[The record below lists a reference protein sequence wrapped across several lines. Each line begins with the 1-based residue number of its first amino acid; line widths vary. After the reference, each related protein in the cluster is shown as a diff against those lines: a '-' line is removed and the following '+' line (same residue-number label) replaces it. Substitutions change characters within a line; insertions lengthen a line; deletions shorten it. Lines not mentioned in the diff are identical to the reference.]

1 MSTRGNPLGRSQ
13 AQVGRYEIVRELG
26 HGGMAT
32 VYLARQVD
40 LDRMVALKELRPQG
54 TWDPSFARRFLR
66 EARLA
71 GSFSHPNIVTVHDYF
86 ERDHV
91 PYIAMEYLA
100 GGSLRPY
107 VGRLT
112 LPQVGGVLDGVLAG
126 LSQAEKREIVHRDI
140 KPENILITDDGG
152 VKIADFGIAK
162 AKRVVETG
170 SVLTVDGTTLGTPNY
185 IAPEQA
191 MAQRLGPWT
200 DLYSVGVM
208 AFELL
213 VGRTPFGDTQ
223 EPMGIVLRQ
232 INEPLPRISN
242 VVPGI
247 HESISDW
254 VGWLA
259 AKAPG
264 ERPQSAKQAWDALDQ
279 ILLAVQGPLWRR
291 SASLV
296 APGRLS
302 EAIPAPVPGPPAVWS
317 GPPISP
323 DAEVAATM
331 PRRTRRREPSVA
343 AEVPATLPQ
352 RTRRRGPYRVSP
364 LVKAVIVGAA
374 LITAG
379 ALALNAGRGAQLP
392 SMADQSGTGVTQET
406 PTRPAP
412 AAQPSG
418 NQASG
423 SALVDEAAAADQ
435 LATTYEQAAAQISQ
449 QSATGRLNSQDTAL
463 VSALQQTARAYDTA
477 ARAAA
482 ASDITGYRTA
492 IAAAEV
498 SKRKLSGLLN
508 GTPGDGTALSPSPP
522 ATAPMST
529 PTATPTPTSA
539 PKDTCA
545 GDSKSDDPSDDTCGE
560 A

>member
-1 MSTRGNPLGRSQ
+1 
-13 AQVGRYEIVRELG
+13 
-26 HGGMAT
+26 

-126 LSQAEKREIVHRDI
+126 LAQAEKREIVHRDI
-140 KPENILITDDGG
+140 KPENVLITDDGG

-162 AKRVVETG
+162 AKRVVETA

-191 MAQRLGPWT
+191 MAQTLGPWT

-213 VGRTPFGDTQ
+213 VGRTPFGDTK

-242 VVPGI
+242 LVPGI
-247 HESISDW
+247 HGSISDW
-254 VGWLA
+254 VGWLG
-259 AKAPG
+259 AKSPG
-264 ERPQSAKQAWDALDQ
+264 ERPQSAKQAWDALEQ
-279 ILLAVQGPLWRR
+279 IMLGVQGPLWRR
-291 SASLV
+291 GASLV

-302 EAIPAPVPGPPAVWS
+302 EAVPVPIPGPPSVWS
-317 GPPISP
+317 GPPIAP
-323 DAEVAATM
+323 EAEAAATM
-331 PRRTRRREPSVA
+331 PRRTRPSEPSVA
-343 AEVPATLPQ
+343 AAVPATLPEQ
-352 RTRRRGPYRVSP
+352 TRHRGPYKVSRVA
-364 LVKAVIVGAA
+364 KAVIVGAA
-374 LITAG
+374 LLTAG
-379 ALALNAGRGAQLP
+379 ALAVNAGRSGGQLP
-392 SMADQSGTGVTQET
+392 SMADQSGTGATQDT
-406 PTRPAP
+406 PTRPAS
-412 AAQPSG
+412 AAEPSG
-418 NQASG
+418 QQAPG
-423 SALVDEAAAADQ
+423 SLLADQAAAAEQ
-435 LATTYEQAAAQISQ
+435 QATTYEQPRCCPGVGV
-449 QSATGRLNSQDTAL
+449 ATDRAGLRHGRQGRGSCRCHRLHDCHG
-463 VSALQQTARAYDTA
+463 R
-477 ARAAA
+477 
-482 ASDITGYRTA
+482 G
-492 IAAAEV
+492 
-498 SKRKLSGLLN
+498 
-508 GTPGDGTALSPSPP
+508 
-522 ATAPMST
+522 
-529 PTATPTPTSA
+529 
-539 PKDTCA
+539 
-545 GDSKSDDPSDDTCGE
+545 
-560 A
+560 